1 MQGIGEEDAS
11 HPQSFSELDF
21 LDDGHQPSFRAL
33 ESPALDQ
40 MKGVYIT
47 SADEVLQLDMKVKS
61 LSHVRLFVTPWT
73 DWSLPGSSV
82 HGIFQAR
89 VLEWAAISLQLGGS
103 S

>member
-1 MQGIGEEDAS
+1 MQGIGEGDAS
-11 HPQSFSELDF
+11 HPQSFRELDF
-21 LDDGHQPSFRAL
+21 LDDGDQPSFRAS
-33 ESPALDQ
+33 ESSALDQ

-89 VLEWAAISLQLGGS
+89 VLAWVAISLQPCG
-103 S
+103 